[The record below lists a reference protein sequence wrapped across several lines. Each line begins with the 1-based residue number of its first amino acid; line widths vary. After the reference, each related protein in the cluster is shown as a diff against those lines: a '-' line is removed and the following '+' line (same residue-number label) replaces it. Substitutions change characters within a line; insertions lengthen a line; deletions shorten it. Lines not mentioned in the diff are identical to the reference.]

1 MPWLSWPSVRWIHSN
16 GLDEFEKQSQNPSF
30 PPCKA
35 QTIPWDWTSPY
46 NACIY
51 ISCIATVSVSYII
64 TVDILFFTDP
74 SLDSMSLQ
82 GRLSYWD

>member
-51 ISCIATVSVSYII
+51 ILYCNGIRII
-64 TVDILFFTDP
+64 HHYSRHLVFYRPIP
-74 SLDSMSLQ
+74 
-82 GRLSYWD
+82 